1 MQQKAKADIKSSHNA
16 HFLYSPPFDPLSYI
30 YIYIYAQQF
39 GNASGSVIVVA
50 TDDDDD
56 DDDDVVAKAKKSKR
70 DGVCRGLSFRNTRAG
85 HPTRTLPTGPT
96 LYPFIR

>member
-1 MQQKAKADIKSSHNA
+1 MHTFSI
-16 HFLYSPPFDPLSYI
+16 LLPLI
-30 YIYIYAQQF
+30 LFPILYIYAQQF
-39 GNASGSVIVVA
+39 CNASGSVIVVA
-50 TDDDDD
+50 TDD

>member
-1 MQQKAKADIKSSHNA
+1 MHTFSI
-16 HFLYSPPFDPLSYI
+16 LLPLILFPIYI